1 MAGSKLPKSETDSRV
16 QQCYDMRY
24 NSNDGLLFR
33 NWMKYC
39 HENYG
44 DKSEQQYTAYWVS
57 SSEIYQESWREKL
70 SKQLDPA
77 VNELIGLLASE
88 DEKIR
93 SRAVDQIMK
102 YTGND
107 VEKIEAK
114 IQGNIELNWGGEI
127 GRASCRERV

>member
-1 MAGSKLPKSETDSRV
+1 MAGEKLTRAETDARA
-16 QQCYDMRY
+16 QQCYNLRY
-24 NSNDGLLFR
+24 SGNEAIGFKR
-33 NWMKYC
+33 WIEYC

-44 DKSEQQYTAYWVS
+44 DKSEQQYSYYWSQATA
-57 SSEIYQESWREKL
+57 IYQESWKEKL
-70 SKQLDPA
+70 NKQLDPA

-114 IQGNIELNWGGEI
+114 IQGNIELNWGGVINTDPGDEQ
-127 GRASCRERV
+127 E

>member
-33 NWMKYC
+33 NWVKYC

-77 VNELIGLLASE
+77 VNELIGLLASD

-114 IQGNIELNWGGEI
+114 IQGNIELNWGGVINTDPGDEQ
-127 GRASCRERV
+127 E